1 MDSRVGF
8 NATRDDE
15 AGVSDEL
22 TLPSVP
28 SGLLYADHYE
38 FFVKLP
44 EVGRLKIRPIQ
55 ESDAPLLEALF
66 DTLTPHSVYLRF
78 FTYFRQLPPAM
89 LERFTRIDY
98 SREIALVAI
107 SREAG
112 EERMVGDA
120 RVVETNLPGTA
131 EFSVLVADA
140 LQGKGIGACLLQN
153 CLSIAQKRGYER
165 IYGIVLAEN
174 RQMLALGRRLG
185 FSIRHISGSRE
196 YELSKAFE

>member
-1 MDSRVGF
+1 MNSRVGSK
-8 NATRDDE
+8 ATRDDE

-38 FFVKLP
+38 FFAELP

-66 DTLTPHSVYLRF
+66 KTLTPHSVYLRF
-78 FTYFRQLPPAM
+78 FTFFRELPPAM

-98 SREIALVAI
+98 SREIALVAL
-107 SREAG
+107 SKQAG
-112 EERMVGDA
+112 EEKMVADA
-120 RVVETNLPGTA
+120 RVVETTLPRTA
-131 EFSVLVADA
+131 EFSVLVTDP

-153 CLSIAQKRGYER
+153 CLAIAQNRGYER

-174 RQMLALGRRLG
+174 RQMLALGRKLG
-185 FSIRHISGSRE
+185 FSVKHITGSRE